1 MYQQEIKFFFPLTEQ
16 IPLDLDYSNCI
27 LPNLITSIGLGSVII
42 GSFPIGSWGTTTSNT
57 TTAFTLREDTT
68 TMIVMKKPNL
78 IRKWL
83 FKMLGFKWEIIH

>member
-27 LPNLITSIGLGSVII
+27 LPNLITSI

>member
-1 MYQQEIKFFFPLTEQ
+1 MYQAEFEYFFPLTEQ

-27 LPNLITSIGLGSVII
+27 LPNLFTSIGSFPI
-42 GSFPIGSWGTTTSNT
+42 GSFPIGSWGTTTT
-57 TTAFTLREDTT
+57 TSFTLREDTT